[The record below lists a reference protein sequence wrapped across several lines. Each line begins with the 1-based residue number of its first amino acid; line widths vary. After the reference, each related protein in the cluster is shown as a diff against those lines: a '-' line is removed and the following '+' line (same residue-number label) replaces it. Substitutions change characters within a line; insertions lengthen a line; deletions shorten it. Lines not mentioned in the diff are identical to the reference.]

1 MELGSAYFP
10 FSIIHFCKI
19 IFKQLLV
26 FEMNSSEINKKEE
39 ILPQWIIKGITSS
52 G

>member
-1 MELGSAYFP
+1 MELGSVYFP

-19 IFKQLLV
+19 IFKQL
-26 FEMNSSEINKKEE
+26 FEMNSGEINKKEE
-39 ILPQWIIKGITSS
+39 ILPLWVIKGITLC